1 SQCGPP
7 LPRLHHLARR
17 PGHLP
22 HGELH
27 PDASRHPS
35 QGSDHEG
42 RARRLQIRSAHP
54 RGGRHPR
61 AALPENL
68 PGHLPL
74 NPAPAPRPQENVASM
89 RICFLN
95 QAPEQSKAYDTA
107 KIEALLNSY
116 ASPGTKVEIVFPD
129 NYEGSRLYDTIGAQS
144 VLNGLHHMMET
155 PAIVRK
161 IFWAAQNGYD
171 AVISS
176 NTFDPGVDGGRLA
189 VEIPV
194 IGLLRTSMH
203 AALTLSDRVGITV
216 PLPPHV
222 PHTLRILRTLGL
234 DRFVSDIRPIGVY
247 GSDIA
252 KRKNEIFDITEK
264 LIRGLISETRA
275 EIILPLGGALIPYV
289 VNPDDL
295 AKATGIQVLNTKA

>member
-1 SQCGPP
+1 
-7 LPRLHHLARR
+7 
-17 PGHLP
+17 
-22 HGELH
+22 
-27 PDASRHPS
+27 
-35 QGSDHEG
+35 
-42 RARRLQIRSAHP
+42 
-54 RGGRHPR
+54 
-61 AALPENL
+61 
-68 PGHLPL
+68 
-74 NPAPAPRPQENVASM
+74 M
-89 RICFLN
+89 RILFLN
-95 QAPEQSKAYDTA
+95 QAPQRAAHYDPA
-107 KIEALLNSY
+107 KIEAQLNTY
-116 ASPGTKVEIVFPD
+116 ASPGTKVEIGFPD
-129 NYEGSRLYDTIGAQS
+129 EYEGAQVFDALGGQS
-144 VLNGLHHMMET
+144 ALNGLHHMMET

-189 VEIPV
+189 VDIPV

-203 AALTLSDRVGITV
+203 AALTLADRVGITV

-222 PHTLRILRTLGL
+222 PYTWRILRTLGL

-247 GSDIA
+247 GSNIA

-264 LIRGLISETRA
+264 LIRGLIDETRA

-295 AKATGIQVLNTKA
+295 AKATGAQVLNTKAIGIRFAEMCVAFGMTQSAITYPRAKLKYEDFVSRS